1 MLEVAI
7 QVDRQVTAA
16 EVPAGERFAYL
27 VRRFDRH
34 HITVDLF
41 LRSFAV
47 ELCPEFKGA
56 QWSFFETST
65 GTVFMVPTGYD
76 SLLVS
81 IDQNGFEARVS
92 AEVAGLIVSIFVLAR
107 LADVSRSQEHMR
119 MVVQLRNYAL
129 QHPLAT
135 TIFRAI
141 D

>member
-7 QVDRQVTAA
+7 HVDRQITAT
-16 EVPAGERFAYL
+16 EVPTGDRFSYL
-27 VRRFDRH
+27 IRRFDRH
-34 HITVDLF
+34 HDTVDLF

-56 QWSFFETST
+56 QWRFFETST
-65 GTVFMVPTGYD
+65 GSVFMVPAGYE

-92 AEVAGLIVSIFVLAR
+92 AEVAGLIVSLFLLAR
-107 LADVSRSQEHMR
+107 LADGSRSQEHMR
-119 MVVQLRNYAL
+119 MLVLLRNYAL